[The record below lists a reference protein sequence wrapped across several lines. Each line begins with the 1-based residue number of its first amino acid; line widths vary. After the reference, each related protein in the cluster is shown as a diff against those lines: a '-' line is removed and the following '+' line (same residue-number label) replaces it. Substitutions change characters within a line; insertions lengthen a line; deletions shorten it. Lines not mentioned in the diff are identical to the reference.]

1 MIEMIDKIIGLG
13 PVLMAAAIGFCLLA
27 LMYDQHRK
35 CKHAAVRL
43 GTAARAHGVIFGKRG
58 ARLAYSSESD
68 EGHIGVF
75 SASGTGKTSAIGIP
89 TLRAWQGTSFV
100 IDISGDICRNCP
112 NMPHKLIFEP
122 DNDTTIPYNIFAP
135 IDALQSIEDKNEAL
149 EQLAYLL
156 MPEPP
161 QLNENARFFLL
172 NGRKILTASL
182 IAFYG
187 DGMDFIPICTKIV
200 GSSWID
206 LFRAIDKTGNSAAQ
220 MYINSFVGASEQNTS
235 GCKQSCDDA
244 IKLFATNGHIRRC
257 VRRPLS
263 AENAVEPRKIE
274 ENNLFVLITEDK
286 LSLYSP
292 LLNIISS
299 QIMQY
304 IGTRQISTNSP
315 TILLFLDEFGSLK
328 IDADLVLD
336 AVRRFRKRK
345 CRLML
350 LTQNTVDMELLY
362 GKAATRAILSN
373 LRFKALLGGLG
384 EPESQKYFAELIG
397 YTIAKRKSTTS
408 SSTNISQTKAES
420 REWLIEPAD
429 LDRQG
434 RNTLLLLSSDFEH
447 GYVKLRKKLL
457 LQKQPLIIP
466 KYCNFTTFQPPL

>member
-1 MIEMIDKIIGLG
+1 MVVIDMIDKISSVA
-13 PVLMAAAIGFCLLA
+13 PWLMAATIVFGLLA
-27 LMYDQHRK
+27 LAYDRHRK
-35 CKHAAVRL
+35 NKQAAVRF
-43 GTAARAHGVIFGKRG
+43 GSQSSAHGVIFGKKRG
-58 ARLAYSSESD
+58 RLAYSSENA

-75 SASGTGKTSAIGIP
+75 SASGTGKTAAVGIP

-112 NMPHKLIFEP
+112 NMPHKLVFEP

-135 IDALQSIEDKNEAL
+135 IDALRSSEDKHEAL
-149 EQLAYLL
+149 EQLAFLL

-161 QLNENARFFLL
+161 QLTENARFFLI

-182 IAFYG
+182 IAFYC
-187 DGMDFIPICTKIV
+187 DGMDFIEICEKIV
-200 GSSWID
+200 SSSWID
-206 LFRAIDKTGNSAAQ
+206 LFRAIDQTENHAAQ
-220 MYINSFVGASEQNTS
+220 MYINSFQDASEQNTA

-244 IKLFATNGHIRRC
+244 LKLFATNAHIKRS
-257 VRRPLS
+257 VRRPMS

-274 ENNLFVLITEDK
+274 ENNLFVVVTEDK

-292 LLNIISS
+292 LLNVISS

-304 IGTRQISTNSP
+304 IGTRQITSNSS

-328 IDADLVLD
+328 IDAELVLD

-350 LTQNTVDMELLY
+350 LTQNIVDLELIY

-373 LRFKALLGGLG
+373 LRFKELLGGLN

-397 YTIAKRKSTTS
+397 YAIAQRKSVTS
-408 SSTNISQTKAES
+408 SSTNSSHTKAES
-420 REWLIEPAD
+420 REWRIEPSD

-434 RNTLLLLSSDFEH
+434 PDTALLLSSDFEH
-447 GYVKLRKKLL
+447 GYIKLRK
-457 LQKQPLIIP
+457 
-466 KYCNFTTFQPPL
+466 NFYFKNKR